1 MGERFN
7 ELYQLYKNDIY
18 RLAYSYL
25 LNEQDSEDVIQKVY
39 IKLYNNK
46 KILALSNNEAKRW
59 LFRICINES
68 KDILKSP
75 WKKLK
80 ATINNDI
87 KDNKT
92 TDDSLVDAL
101 NNINPDFRIS
111 LYLFYYEGYSI
122 KEIAKQ
128 LKKSESAIKMR
139 LLRGKEALR
148 KEMGGSINE

>member
-18 RLAYSYL
+18 RLACSYL

-46 KILALSNNEAKRW
+46 KILTLSNNEAKRW

-80 ATINNDI
+80 TTITNDV

-92 TDDSLVDAL
+92 KDDSLGRC
-101 NNINPDFRIS
+101 F
-111 LYLFYYEGYSI
+111 
-122 KEIAKQ
+122 KQ
-128 LKKSESAIKMR
+128 HKSR
-139 LLRGKEALR
+139 L
-148 KEMGGSINE
+148 